1 MWETHHRSQASQNP
15 TSLFFLEVERAA
27 VQKNFQGFCDL
38 LWIEGRSLD
47 WIVRGTR
54 VYSPVNVEADLCW
67 QLCSRGKKIW
77 EKNSLGLPGLGFILH
92 LSFPHLPLE
101 GAQLPAV
108 QVLQVGVFS
117 HPGPRRQLGPAT
129 DLGGFWVQP
138 GVQGSLKRSPSNS
151 LGRAGTVRALHFRTG
166 IPETPV
172 RVSHFRSS
180 FFVSKGHCRDDLWQI
195 PWLWGLYFLNPNCQ
209 TPANTDVLMGAIDW
223 NIWNQN
229 SGKSR
234 IDVFPDQRKL
244 SVTEPLGLPAPCQ
257 CCFRTGILWVSVIT
271 LDLEF

>member
-1 MWETHHRSQASQNP
+1 MWNSCVWIWCPDLKVPWTRRTMWETHHGSQASQNP

-47 WIVRGTR
+47 WLVGGTR
-54 VYSPVNVEADLCW
+54 VYSPANVEADVCW
-67 QLCSRGKKIW
+67 QFCSRGKKIW

-117 HPGPRRQLGPAT
+117 HPDPRRQLGPAT

-138 GVQGSLKRSPSNS
+138 GIQGSLKRSPSNS
-151 LGRAGTVRALHFRTG
+151 LGRVGTVRALHFRTG
-166 IPETPV
+166 ISENPV
-172 RVSHFRSS
+172 RVFHFRSS
-180 FFVSKGHCRDDLWQI
+180 LFQKGTAGMTYDRSHGFGDCISW
-195 PWLWGLYFLNPNCQ
+195 
-209 TPANTDVLMGAIDW
+209 TPIA
-223 NIWNQN
+223 
-229 SGKSR
+229 R
-234 IDVFPDQRKL
+234 
-244 SVTEPLGLPAPCQ
+244 PL
-257 CCFRTGILWVSVIT
+257 
-271 LDLEF
+271 